1 MVRAYFDAP
10 DFDKQFKL
18 YVDSSDMFLGAVLLQ
33 EYVNGQDCPICYFS
47 RKFNCQQ
54 HNYCTSEKETLALIL
69 AFQYFEV

>member
-10 DFDKQFKL
+10 DFDKQSKL

-33 EYVNGQDCPICYFS
+33 EYVNGQDCCYLS

-54 HNYCTSEKETLALIL
+54 HNYSTSEKETLALIL
-69 AFQYFEV
+69 SFQYFEV